1 MSEENYLIKE
11 DFSKQGFQDFFDKE
25 NGKTR
30 QFFSKP
36 LPTQKKE
43 LNSKERVLKKELFF
57 DNRTHKLLST
67 KEASDFLG
75 VSENALRILVCR
87 KKVRAYKLG
96 SRLKFKLDDLASCL
110 QKKEV

>member
-11 DFSKQGFQDFFDKE
+11 DFSKQEFQDIFDKE
-25 NGKTR
+25 NGKSR
-30 QFFSKP
+30 QFVNKP

-43 LNSKERVLKKELFF
+43 FNLKERSLKKELFF

-67 KEASDFLG
+67 REASDFLG

-87 KKVRAYKLG
+87 KKVRAYKL
-96 SRLKFKLDDLASCL
+96 RLKFKLDDLASCL